1 VKRTYKAAIAA
12 TGLLTLACSVA
23 LAQEENA
30 KVATNPDF
38 SPVTAAVDT
47 DKDGK
52 MSRAEWE
59 AAGLPDSSFNMFEN
73 GRGYVTQNDYET
85 NAAPGGIDMNGDGKL
100 TVEEFIEFDK
110 SMSGAGG
117 PPGGAPAGGPEG
129 APPAGGPQGGPPPA
143 GGPQGGPPPAGGPQ
157 GGPPPA
163 GGPQGGPPP
172 QGN

>member
-1 VKRTYKAAIAA
+1 MRIFQAAAA
-12 TGLLTLACSVA
+12 TAGILALASGAA
-23 LAQEENA
+23 LAQDENA

-47 DKDGK
+47 DKDGN

-73 GRGYVTQNDYET
+73 GRGYVTQTDYET
-85 NAAPGGIDMNGDGKL
+85 NAAPDGIDIDGDGKL

-110 SMSGAGG
+110 KMSAGGG
-117 PPGGAPAGGPEG
+117 PPG
-129 APPAGGPQGGPPPA
+129 GGPQGGPPPA

-157 GGPPPA
+157 D
-163 GGPQGGPPP
+163 GPPP
-172 QGN
+172 QGNQQ